1 MGNCLRQLDPGFDP
15 RSYGYKQLSQLIK
28 VHLKI
33 FEFEF
38 TDENEIVGK
47 ALFFN
52 ISALRS
58 KLDMAQHNDSV
69 GIIILTVSI

>member
-1 MGNCLRQLDPGFDP
+1 MLNVIEI
-15 RSYGYKQLSQLIK
+15 SY
-28 VHLKI
+28 
-33 FEFEF
+33 
-38 TDENEIVGK
+38 EIVGK